1 MKLIGILWN
10 MVDNPLQVEREI
22 SKYCNI
28 KTVINVDLKG
38 DFEPFLRELYPDL
51 PGEEDKALSKIKTLK
66 KYKNRN
72 INILIIDINSD
83 EKVFLKQKNKM
94 MYKNVL
100 DLKVNIRRKFKYL
113 LNESCNSS
121 YDNIFHLSDDSSEFI
136 DDFYIIIKY
145 LSKHLERCSNFIRI
159 DDFVDENLISQ
170 EHRGTREKLWLND
183 KCLYKKQTIDT
194 LEAYSELFNMYY
206 MKKFGLSDGAD
217 YIPVNY
223 NDADGVITKRL
234 NTEDEN
240 LVFVHKILKEY
251 GYVDKKEIIIHNNLQ
266 ELPLFIRD
274 YCNRNNFE
282 YDVDLTLKLKKL
294 FLYDILTC
302 QNDRNPTNLCLIID
316 RLKKAK
322 LSYFD
327 NSNMLIF
334 DKSDN
339 VEKYK
344 KNSLFL
350 KSFLNDGTSTF
361 LINKPSDIKYTFN
374 NKMIHLESFLK
385 NFDTYD
391 MKLLQYMISNFN
403 KEEIEANVFDIQQQY
418 NITFPDVFVDAMYD
432 YCDIIKP
439 RILRKIERFNR

>member
-1 MKLIGILWN
+1 
-10 MVDNPLQVEREI
+10 
-22 SKYCNI
+22 
-28 KTVINVDLKG
+28 
-38 DFEPFLRELYPDL
+38 
-51 PGEEDKALSKIKTLK
+51 
-66 KYKNRN
+66 
-72 INILIIDINSD
+72 
-83 EKVFLKQKNKM
+83 M

-136 DDFYIIIKY
+136 NDFYIIIKY
-145 LSKHLERCSNFIRI
+145 LSKHLKRSSNFIKI
-159 DDFVDENLISQ
+159 DDFVDENLILQ

-183 KCLYKKQTIDT
+183 KCLYKKQTIGT

-223 NDADGVITKRL
+223 NDAEGVITKRL
-234 NTEDEN
+234 NAEDEN
-240 LVFVHKILKEY
+240 LVFFHKILKEY
-251 GYVDKKEIIIHNNLQ
+251 GYVDKKEIIIHNNLL

-274 YCNRNNFE
+274 YCDRNNFE
-282 YDVDLTLKLKKL
+282 YDAELPLKLKKL

-316 RLKKAK
+316 RFKKVK

-344 KNSLFL
+344 TDSMFL
-350 KSFLNDGTSTF
+350 NSFLNDGTSTF
-361 LINKPSDIKYTFN
+361 LINKPGDIKYTFN

-385 NFDTYD
+385 NCDTYD
-391 MKLLQYMISNFN
+391 IELLQYMIGNFN
-403 KEEIEANVFDIQQQY
+403 KEEIKASVFDIQQQY
-418 NITFPDVFVDAMYD
+418 NITFPDLFIDAMYD

-439 RILRKIERFNR
+439 RVLRKIERFNR